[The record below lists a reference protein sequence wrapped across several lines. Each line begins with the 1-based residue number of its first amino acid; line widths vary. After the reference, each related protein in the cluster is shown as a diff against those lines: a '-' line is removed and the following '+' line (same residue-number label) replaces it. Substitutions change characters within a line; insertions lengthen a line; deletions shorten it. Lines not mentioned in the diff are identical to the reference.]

1 MAEKANV
8 EKRRKGVRIPKKNV
22 GIIFSCKNVTMREN
36 GRMGNQHVRRQIAK
50 SPRKK
55 DVQLSRNSIKK
66 TKVWNELRLAKHTEN
81 KKDVLESIYQL
92 SSEKTKC

>member
-8 EKRRKGVRIPKKNV
+8 ERRSKGVRIPKKNL

-36 GRMGNQHVRRQIAK
+36 GRMENQNVRRQIGK

-55 DVQLSRNSIKK
+55 DAQLSRNSIKK
-66 TKVWNELRLAKHTEN
+66 TKV
-81 KKDVLESIYQL
+81 
-92 SSEKTKC
+92 

>member
-8 EKRRKGVRIPKKNV
+8 EKRSKEVRIPKKNL

-36 GRMGNQHVRRQIAK
+36 GRMGNQNVRRQIAK

-55 DVQLSRNSIKK
+55 DAQLSK
-66 TKVWNELRLAKHTEN
+66 TASRKQRCKMN
-81 KKDVLESIYQL
+81 
-92 SSEKTKC
+92 